1 MHGGVRRGQRRESAL
16 GLTHEDDRRV
26 ADEPDRRTLYGA
38 TAGRDPSA
46 RRRTSGGAHH
56 RARWPILARGDP
68 ANRIGSGDRSGTLG
82 APTSFRF
89 ERWLDGEISESA
101 IGDLFDVAR
110 REIGLQGQV
119 NEALD
124 TVEWRARGGLSGAV
138 VSVARRGGRTKVTV
152 HLARTDAAA
161 LVVSTSALAGIGA
174 AVGIGAAIGT
184 AAASAG
190 PLGMAG
196 PSRSRSRGPAPELGR
211 HARDLAAHRSFV
223 GAANHGARNGA
234 GGHCPACDRGRA

>member
-1 MHGGVRRGQRRESAL
+1 VEKPGAHSTSSSVAASIGSSSAA
-16 GLTHEDDRRV
+16 GTVARICNV
-26 ADEPDRRTLYGA
+26 CADEVAAGTRPFGVWSETL
-38 TAGRDPSA
+38 
-46 RRRTSGGAHH
+46 RTSFPKSSN
-56 RARWPILARGDP
+56 RLPLARGDP

-89 ERWLDGEISESA
+89 ERWLDGGISESA
-101 IGDLFDVAR
+101 IGDLIDVAR

-124 TVEWRARGGLSGAV
+124 TVEWRARGGLGGAV

-196 PSRSRSRGPAPELGR
+196 PSRSRS
-211 HARDLAAHRSFV
+211 
-223 GAANHGARNGA
+223 
-234 GGHCPACDRGRA
+234 

>member
-1 MHGGVRRGQRRESAL
+1 
-16 GLTHEDDRRV
+16 
-26 ADEPDRRTLYGA
+26 
-38 TAGRDPSA
+38 
-46 RRRTSGGAHH
+46 
-56 RARWPILARGDP
+56 
-68 ANRIGSGDRSGTLG
+68 
-82 APTSFRF
+82 
-89 ERWLDGEISESA
+89 
-101 IGDLFDVAR
+101 
-110 REIGLQGQV
+110 LQGQV

-196 PSRSRSRGPAPELGR
+196 AVAVS
-211 HARDLAAHRSFV
+211 LAWA
-223 GAANHGARNGA
+223 GA
-234 GGHCPACDRGRA
+234 GSWVAMRAIWRRIARSWAPRTTALGTELVAIAQRAIEAERKDTE